1 MASNF
6 VSSGD
11 NITFIEYE
19 LNHPFHGD
27 GLVNANDPC
36 LVGRLIGVAN
46 SDADAIS
53 DPVVLITRG
62 IFNLSVTTTFHVKKG
77 NTIYADPATVILG
90 DDVTDTPF
98 GIALD
103 AIAAGVTATARIKL
117 LGATAGAI
125 GAGS

>member
-1 MASNF
+1 M
-6 VSSGD
+6 
-11 NITFIEYE
+11 
-19 LNHPFHGD
+19 
-27 GLVNANDPC
+27 
-36 LVGRLIGVAN
+36 IGVAI